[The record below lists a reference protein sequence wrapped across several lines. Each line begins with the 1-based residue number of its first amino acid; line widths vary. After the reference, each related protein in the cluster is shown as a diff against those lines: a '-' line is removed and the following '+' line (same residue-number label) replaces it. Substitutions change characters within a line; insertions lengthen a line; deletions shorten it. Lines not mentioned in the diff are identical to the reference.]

1 MVTIVEVTMSYSGT
15 ATQLTKFTVGSSILW
30 LRDQQMKRPCKEAK
44 TEHSSSCHK
53 TVMHTVISVLDEV
66 IDCIT
71 YVDWVGVSSNP
82 SVN

>member
-1 MVTIVEVTMSYSGT
+1 
-15 ATQLTKFTVGSSILW
+15 
-30 LRDQQMKRPCKEAK
+30 MKRPCKEAK

-53 TVMHTVISVLDEV
+53 TVMHTVISVQNALDEV
-66 IDCIT
+66 LDCIT